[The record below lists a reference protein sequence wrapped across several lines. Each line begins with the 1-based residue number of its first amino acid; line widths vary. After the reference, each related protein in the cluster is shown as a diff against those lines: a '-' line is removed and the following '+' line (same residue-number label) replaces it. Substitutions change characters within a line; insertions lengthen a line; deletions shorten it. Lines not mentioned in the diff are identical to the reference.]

1 MSDVEVDVV
10 MAQGYNNQP
19 PEWNLL
25 YDRVVEES
33 VSRDITTIDIGSTAN
48 RTHPKPAVNP
58 IMTQI
63 GDALSMNSQNSDYAN
78 RTPKSTDSVKDSF
91 DANN

>member
-10 MAQGYNNQP
+10 MAQGYSNQP

-33 VSRDITTIDIGSTAN
+33 VSRDITTIDIGQTAN

-63 GDALSMNSQNSDYAN
+63 GDALSMNNQNSDYAN
-78 RTPKSTDSVKDSF
+78 RTPKSIDSVKDSF
-91 DANN
+91 NDDN